1 MGFTFKN
8 IDSGYIKLRQEP
20 IGDIQPKYWY
30 MDKSTRKQC
39 LVKRQTNR
47 KVTGQL
53 PKSKMFNHF
62 GEYFGYLLGQK
73 AGVDVCPVELVTV
86 HDTKNKYAK
95 TKLLY
100 TACASY
106 NVKSPEEE
114 IYPGDFIVSKF
125 RMHNPEEV
133 DRILGEKIFDGSN
146 LKKGN
151 ILTNSYEDNL
161 EVILASIAWETMQY
175 EKSFGIRTD
184 EEIKEDIANNLRK
197 VFEMLVYDCLFGNSD
212 RHSANW
218 AMAYNSNTGRVT
230 MYPNYDNEAVL
241 GLRKTEYEIKQAIQ
255 SDEAMN
261 DFSENE
267 LYSRMGI
274 APIHSGVTY
283 KNMLEYIVKKYPAFA
298 IPSIN
303 KITSAVSVEDIEELY
318 DYAKGITKRSQ
329 DADELTEE
337 DELPEEFKI
346 FGVRLYSERR
356 DYALM
361 LVREFQKQQK
371 RKETERTLE
380 VVS

>member
-1 MGFTFKN
+1 MEFTFKN
-8 IDSGYIKLRQEP
+8 IDSEYIKLRQEL

-30 MDKSTRKQC
+30 MHKKSRKQC
-39 LVKRQTNR
+39 LVKRQFAQ
-47 KVTGQL
+47 KVTGKIA
-53 PKSKMFNHF
+53 KSKMFNHF
-62 GEYFGYLLGQK
+62 GEYFGYLLGKK

-86 HDTKNKYAK
+86 HDTKNKYSK
-95 TKLLY
+95 TRYLY
-100 TACASY
+100 PACASY
-106 NVKSPEEE
+106 NVKSQEEE